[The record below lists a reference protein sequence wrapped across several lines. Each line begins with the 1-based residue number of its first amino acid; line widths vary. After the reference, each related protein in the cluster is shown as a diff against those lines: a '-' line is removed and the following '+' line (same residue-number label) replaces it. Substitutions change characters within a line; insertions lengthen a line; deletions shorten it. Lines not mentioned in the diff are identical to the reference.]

1 MAGASEPVD
10 GPRSE
15 DGTIVV
21 MSISHRPLAV
31 GVQLPEIERPVR
43 WPEIRDM
50 ALAIEGLGFDSIWV
64 GDHLL
69 YEKPDGPV
77 GPWEAWSLL
86 AAIAAITE
94 RVQIGPL
101 VAATSFH
108 SPAMLAKKA
117 TTIDEISEGRLI
129 LGLGAGWNEVEY
141 RAYGFPFDRRASRFE
156 EAFTIIRTLL
166 REGRIDFDGVYY
178 TARECTLVPRSRPGG
193 PPIMI
198 GSMGPRVLA
207 ATLPYV
213 DLWNTWHAWFG
224 NNPDGFVDL
233 NATIDDAALA
243 VGRNPAEI
251 GRTAAL
257 YWQFEGGAGRKQGD
271 TKRHTADPQAGSP
284 EDLAAALHTYAAV
297 GVQHVQL
304 VLDPITMRSIELAGR
319 AITLIG

>member
-1 MAGASEPVD
+1 MTTS
-10 GPRSE
+10 
-15 DGTIVV
+15 T
-21 MSISHRPLAV
+21 RPLAV

-50 ALAIEGLGFDSIWV
+50 ALTIEGLGFDSIWV

-69 YEKPDGPV
+69 YEKPEGPV

-86 AAIAAITE
+86 AAVAAITD

-117 TTIDEISEGRLI
+117 TTVDEISGGRLI

-141 RAYGFPFDRRASRFE
+141 RAYGFPFDHRASRFE

-166 REGRIDFDGVYY
+166 REGEIDFVGTYY

-207 ATLPYV
+207 ATLPHV

-224 NNPDGFVDL
+224 NNPEGFVDL

-243 VGRNPAEI
+243 VGRDPSEI

-257 YWQFEGGAGRKQGD
+257 YWQFEGGGGRTQGD
-271 TKRHTADPQAGSP
+271 TERHTADPQAGAP
-284 EDLAAALHTYAAV
+284 DELAAALRTYAAI
-297 GVQHVQL
+297 GVDHVQL
-304 VLDPITMRSIELAGR
+304 VLDPITIRSVELAGR
-319 AITLIG
+319 ALALLD

>member
-1 MAGASEPVD
+1 MTTS
-10 GPRSE
+10 
-15 DGTIVV
+15 T
-21 MSISHRPLAV
+21 RPLAV

-50 ALAIEGLGFDSIWV
+50 ALTIEGLGFDSIWV

-69 YEKPDGPV
+69 YEKPEGPV

-86 AAIAAITE
+86 AAVAAITD

-117 TTIDEISEGRLI
+117 TTVDEISGGRLI

-141 RAYGFPFDRRASRFE
+141 RAYGFPFDHRASRFE

-166 REGRIDFDGVYY
+166 REGEIDFVGTYY

-207 ATLPYV
+207 ATLPHV

-224 NNPDGFVDL
+224 NIPEGFVDL

-243 VGRNPAEI
+243 VGRDPSEI

-257 YWQFEGGAGRKQGD
+257 YWQFEGGGGRTQGD
-271 TKRHTADPQAGSP
+271 TERHTADPQAGSP
-284 EDLAAALHTYAAV
+284 DELAAALRTYAAI
-297 GVQHVQL
+297 GVDHVQL
-304 VLDPITMRSIELAGR
+304 VLDPITIRSVELAGR
-319 AITLIG
+319 ALALLD

>member
-1 MAGASEPVD
+1 
-10 GPRSE
+10 
-15 DGTIVV
+15 
-21 MSISHRPLAV
+21 MSTNTRPLAV

-50 ALAIEGLGFDSIWV
+50 AVTIEGLGFDSIWA

-69 YEKPDGPV
+69 YEQPDGPV

-86 AAIAAITE
+86 AAVAAITD

-117 TTIDEISEGRLI
+117 TTVDEISGGRLI
-129 LGLGAGWNEVEY
+129 LGLGAGWNRVEY
-141 RAYGFPFDRRASRFE
+141 RAYGFPVDHRASRFE
-156 EAFTIIRTLL
+156 EAFTLIRTLL
-166 REGRIDFDGVYY
+166 REGEIAFDGTYY

-193 PPIMI
+193 PPLMV

-224 NNPDGFVDL
+224 NNPEGFVDL
-233 NATIDDAALA
+233 NATIDDAAVA
-243 VGRNPAEI
+243 VGRDPSEI

-257 YWQFEGGAGRKQGD
+257 YWQFEGGGGRTQGD
-271 TKRHTADPQAGSP
+271 SERHSADPKAGSP
-284 EDLAAALHTYAAV
+284 DDLAAALRTYADI
-297 GVQHVQL
+297 GVDHVQL
-304 VLDPITMRSIELAGR
+304 VLDPITIRSVELAGR
-319 AITLIG
+319 ALTVLN

>member
-1 MAGASEPVD
+1 VRRVKA
-10 GPRSE
+10 E
-15 DGTIVV
+15 DGTIVGV
-21 MSISHRPLAV
+21 STATRSLSV

-43 WPEIRDM
+43 WPELRDM
-50 ALAIEGLGFDSIWV
+50 GLAIEDLGFDSIWV

-69 YEKPDGPV
+69 YETPDGPI

-86 AAIAAITE
+86 AALAAITE
-94 RVQIGPL
+94 RVQLGPL

-108 SPAMLAKKA
+108 NPAMLAKKA
-117 TTIDEISEGRLI
+117 TTIDEISGGRLI

-141 RAYGFPFDRRASRFE
+141 RAYGFPFDHRAGRFE

-166 REGRIDFDGVYY
+166 REGAIDFEGTYY
-178 TARECTLVPRSRPGG
+178 TVRDCQLVPRSRPEG

-224 NNPDGFVDL
+224 NNPGGFVEL
-233 NATIDDAALA
+233 NAEIDEAALR
-243 VGRNPAEI
+243 VGRDPAEI

-257 YWQFEGGAGRKQGD
+257 YWQFEGGGGRRQGN
-271 TKRHTADPQAGSP
+271 TARHMAEPQAGSP
-284 EDLAAALHTYAAV
+284 EELTEALRTYAAA
-297 GVQHVQL
+297 GVDHVQL
-304 VLDPITMRSIELAGR
+304 VLDPITIGSIRLAG
-319 AITLIG
+319 AALDLLD

>member
-1 MAGASEPVD
+1 
-10 GPRSE
+10 
-15 DGTIVV
+15 
-21 MSISHRPLAV
+21 MSTSPRPLAV

-50 ALAIEGLGFDSIWV
+50 ALTIEGLGFDSIWA

-69 YEKPDGPV
+69 YEQPDGPV

-86 AAIAAITE
+86 AAVAAITE

-108 SPAMLAKKA
+108 NPAMLAKKA
-117 TTIDEISEGRLI
+117 TTVDEISGGRLI

-141 RAYGFPFDRRASRFE
+141 RAYGFPFDHRASRFE

-166 REGRIDFDGVYY
+166 RDGEIDFAGTYY
-178 TARECTLVPRSRPGG
+178 TARECTLVPRSGPGG

-198 GSMGPRVLA
+198 GSIGSRVLA
-207 ATLPYV
+207 ATLPHV
-213 DLWNTWHAWFG
+213 DMWNTWHAWFG
-224 NNPDGFVDL
+224 NNPDGFIDL

-243 VGRNPAEI
+243 VGRDPSEI

-271 TKRHTADPQAGSP
+271 TKRHKADPQAGSP
-284 EDLAAALHTYAAV
+284 EDLAVALRTYAAV

-304 VLDPITMRSIELAGR
+304 VLDPITIRSIELAGR
-319 AITLIG
+319 ALPLLS

>member
-1 MAGASEPVD
+1 
-10 GPRSE
+10 
-15 DGTIVV
+15 
-21 MSISHRPLAV
+21 MSTNTRPLAV

-50 ALAIEGLGFDSIWV
+50 AVTIEGLGFDSIWA

-69 YEKPDGPV
+69 YEQPDGPV

-86 AAIAAITE
+86 AAVAAITD

-117 TTIDEISEGRLI
+117 TTVDEISGGRLI
-129 LGLGAGWNEVEY
+129 LGLGAGWNRVEY
-141 RAYGFPFDRRASRFE
+141 RAYGFPFDHRASRFE

-166 REGRIDFDGVYY
+166 REGEIDFDGTYY

-193 PPIMI
+193 PPIMV

-224 NNPDGFVDL
+224 NNPEGFVDL
-233 NATIDDAALA
+233 NATIDDAAVA
-243 VGRNPAEI
+243 VGRDPSEI

-257 YWQFEGGAGRKQGD
+257 YWQFEGGGGRTQGD
-271 TKRHTADPQAGSP
+271 SERHSADPQAGSP
-284 EDLAAALHTYAAV
+284 DDLAAALRTYADI
-297 GVQHVQL
+297 GVDHVQL
-304 VLDPITMRSIELAGR
+304 VLDPITIRSVELAGR
-319 AITLIG
+319 ALTVLN